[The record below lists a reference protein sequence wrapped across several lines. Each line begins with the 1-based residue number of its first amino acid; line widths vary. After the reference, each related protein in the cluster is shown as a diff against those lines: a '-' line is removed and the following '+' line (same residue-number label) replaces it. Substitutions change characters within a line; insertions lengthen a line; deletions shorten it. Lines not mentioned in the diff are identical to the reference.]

1 MHENFPLKA
10 QGIMEERFRCDSQIA
25 LATLDGGMPSVRTVN
40 AYYEDGAFYVVTY
53 AHSNKMRQIEKNPAV
68 AVCGDWFTGHGI
80 GENLG
85 HILDKKNEAL
95 ARRLRA
101 AFASWYGNGHTNE
114 ADPNTCILC
123 IRLTD
128 GVLFSHGVRYD
139 LVFPTPAV

>member
-1 MHENFPLKA
+1 M
-10 QGIMEERFRCDSQIA
+10 
-25 LATLDGGMPSVRTVN
+25 
-40 AYYEDGAFYVVTY
+40 VTY
-53 AHSNKMRQIEKNPAV
+53 ALSNKMRQIEKNPAV

-85 HILDKKNEAL
+85 HILAKKNEAL
-95 ARRLRA
+95 ARRLRE
-101 AFASWYGNGHTNE
+101 AFASWYGNGHPNE